1 MSEEREFYVGYLP
14 EQPPRI
20 ARFML
25 RVVVGLLASA
35 ALLAY
40 FLPQLHEPY
49 DAARSD
55 FRDTRDFEGTLIVD
69 PAPRLV
75 MGLPGGDGVKSYLL
89 VGRGKS
95 GPKVDVAGLAGK
107 EVKISG
113 TLIYRGSDTL
123 ISVKSAESTDKRRE
137 TYPQERSLGNLTL
150 LGEIVDSKCYYGTMR
165 PGNTKVH
172 RACALR
178 CILGGAAPVLI
189 TRDAN
194 GAEVGFVLADSDGGA
209 VNDRVRDHV
218 AEPIEITGEV
228 IVRDGALILQ
238 ADPVTYRSL

>member
-14 EQPPRI
+14 RQPPGI
-20 ARFML
+20 GRFMG
-25 RVVVGLLASA
+25 RAVVCLLASA
-35 ALLAY
+35 AALAY
-40 FLPQLHEPY
+40 LVPQLHEPY

-55 FRDTRDFEGTLIVD
+55 FRDTREFEGTLIAD

-75 MGLPGGDGVKSYLL
+75 STLPGGDGVKSYLL

-95 GPKVDVAGLAGK
+95 GPKINVEGLAGK

-123 ISVKSAESTDKRRE
+123 ISVRSAEVSGGRRE
-137 TYPQERSLGNLTL
+137 TYPEERLLGLATL
-150 LGEIVDSKCYYGTMR
+150 RGEIVDSKCYYGTMR
-165 PGNTKVH
+165 PGYTKVH
-172 RACALR
+172 RACASR

-189 TRDAN
+189 ARDAN
-194 GAEVGFVLADSDGGA
+194 GAEVGFVLADSAGGA
-209 VNDRVRDHV
+209 VNDRIREHI

-228 IVRDGALILQ
+228 IVRDGALILH
-238 ADPVTYRSL
+238 ADPAMYRRL